1 VEASSLEQ
9 RLADAPVPIDDGL
22 LQLLGALVRAAQL
35 LQRAVPYP
43 VQRSAAG
50 FERLC
55 AQLSQ
60 CPTM

>member
-1 VEASSLEQ
+1 VEASTLEQ
-9 RLADAPVPIDDGL
+9 WLADAAVPIDDWL

-50 FERLC
+50 AERLR
-55 AQLSQ
+55 AQL
-60 CPTM
+60 P